1 MPATAATEKL
11 DPDDL
16 RSRQRFTR
24 PVCTTPEEMSDDGAE
39 GSNKRTFRKYLNHG
53 IGLDKLLDYSHQG
66 IKDLFRGACR
76 TGPGRVGPRSGNE
89 HAALRPNEF
98 DDKKQQ
104 LTHAE
109 DPDTEV
115 GIAVFN
121 IFMFFNI
128 FVLRGFFSDGRVPG
142 RVTDTSVQRRSLD
155 GWTA

>member
-1 MPATAATEKL
+1 MPATAVTEKL

-89 HAALRPNEF
+89 HAALRSNVF

-109 DPDTEV
+109 DPDAA
-115 GIAVFN
+115 G
-121 IFMFFNI
+121 
-128 FVLRGFFSDGRVPG
+128 S
-142 RVTDTSVQRRSLD
+142 QSLISSCSLISLCYVVSFRMA
-155 GWTA
+155 GCRAG